1 MKPQLKCLWATSL
14 FALAAGCSTAS
25 VEELSRTQPVGS
37 EYNKQLTKEYTAL
50 ANYEAYE
57 MIDVLAAERY
67 AAKGMA
73 AAQDRPSLP
82 DEIWSRELP
91 KQYGKQLTDARM
103 RLVDA
108 QVHGARERYPTE
120 AAAAQAKFDCWLEQ
134 QEENDQPTH
143 IAACRDS
150 YAQAMQAIDAKE
162 SSRLSKQDTP
172 DVSRASDA
180 VASKPDPEM
189 LIYFDFDKSTV
200 DSSELGKIERI
211 AAKIEQSGGLS
222 KVTATGH
229 TDRSGSA
236 SYNQDLALRRA
247 NFIRDALSDRGVSSA
262 AIGIVSMGES
272 DAREPT
278 ADGVREAE
286 NRRVQISI
294 LR

>member
-50 ANYEAYE
+50 AKYEANE
-57 MIDVLAAERY
+57 MLDVLSAERY
-67 AAKGMA
+67 AAKGMV
-73 AAQDRPSLP
+73 AAQDRPTLP
-82 DEIWSRELP
+82 DDIWSRDLP
-91 KQYGKQLTDARM
+91 KQYVQQLTDARM
-103 RLVDA
+103 RLVEV
-108 QVHGARERYPTE
+108 QVQGARERYPTE

-134 QEENDQPTH
+134 QAENDQPTH
-143 IAACRDS
+143 IAACRQT
-150 YAQAMQAIDAKE
+150 YAQAMQAIGAME
-162 SSRLSKQDTP
+162 TSRLSKRDTQDM
-172 DVSRASDA
+172 SRASDT
-180 VASKPDPEM
+180 VTLKPDPEM
-189 LIYFDFDKSTV
+189 LIYFDFDKSTIA
-200 DSSELGKIERI
+200 SGEQGKIERI
-211 AAKIEQSGGLS
+211 AAKIGQTGAPS

-229 TDRSGSA
+229 TDRVGSE

-247 NFIRDALSDRGVSSA
+247 TTIRDALMDRGVSST
-262 AIGIVSMGES
+262 AISIVSKGETDS
-272 DAREPT
+272 REQT